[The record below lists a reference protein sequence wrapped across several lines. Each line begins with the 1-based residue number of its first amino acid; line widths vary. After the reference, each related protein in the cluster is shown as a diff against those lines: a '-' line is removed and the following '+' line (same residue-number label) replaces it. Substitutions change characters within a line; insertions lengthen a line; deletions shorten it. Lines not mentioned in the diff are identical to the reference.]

1 MYYVS
6 AVSNGMVSIVDT
18 EDDVIDTFSIQYLE
32 NNWEVI
38 KQLGIIGLEWSSIY
52 TVNGFRYGVT
62 TRTYGY
68 PSIMKP
74 SEICKLLSSEG
85 DYNKACFIKE
95 VSNIENEIGKVN
107 KDTTI
112 PKGKPINI
120 FICYDVSN
128 PYTFYSS
135 TFRKNA
141 VLNYFRSAGYNVIKI
156 DARYRPDNL
165 SLVEYAKYCIRYIKL

>member
-6 AVSNGMVSIVDT
+6 AVSNDMVSIVDT

-38 KQLGIIGLEWSSIY
+38 KPLGIIGLDWGIIY
-52 TVNGFRYGVT
+52 TVNGARYGVN

-85 DYNKACFIKE
+85 NYNKACFIKE
-95 VSNIENEIGKVN
+95 VCNVENELSKVN

-120 FICYDVSN
+120 FICYDVNN
-128 PYTFYSS
+128 PGTFYAN

-141 VLNYFRSAGYNVIKI
+141 VLNYFRSAGFNVIKI
-156 DARYRPDNL
+156 DAKYRPDNL

>member
-6 AVSNGMVSIVDT
+6 AVSKGIVSIVDT
-18 EDDVIDTFSIQYLE
+18 EDNVVDTFSIQYLE

-38 KQLGIIGLEWSSIY
+38 KTLNIIGLEWGIIY
-52 TVNGFRYGVT
+52 TENGGRYGVV

-95 VSNIENEIGKVN
+95 VCNVENRLGEIN
-107 KDTTI
+107 NNTTI
-112 PKGKPINI
+112 PKGTAINI
-120 FICYDVSN
+120 FICYDVNN
-128 PYTFYSS
+128 PGTFYAS

-156 DARYRPDNL
+156 DTKLRPDNL
-165 SLVEYAKYCIRYIKL
+165 SLVEYAKYCIKYIKL